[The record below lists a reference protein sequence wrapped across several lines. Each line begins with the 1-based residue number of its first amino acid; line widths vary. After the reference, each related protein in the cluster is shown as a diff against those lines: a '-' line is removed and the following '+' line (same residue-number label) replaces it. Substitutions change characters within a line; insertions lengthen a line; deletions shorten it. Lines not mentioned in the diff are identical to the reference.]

1 MESRLEVR
9 RVREHEKISEL
20 HRHQHLRCLRR
31 LRHLRQLMQQ
41 QLKQQPLHPQKSLS
55 AVVPWVVN
63 DIIMTLMVSF
73 RHCSML
79 QLRATLRLRPE
90 SPIRFP
96 QLVYPKIVEMLKQ
109 VKDMGQCMSVSK
121 AP

>member
-9 RVREHEKISEL
+9 RVREHEKISDL

-31 LRHLRQLMQQ
+31 LR
-41 QLKQQPLHPQKSLS
+41 

-63 DIIMTLMVSF
+63 DIIMTLMVPF
-73 RHCSML
+73 RPCSML